1 MVVFRGFFGKLPA
14 RGDFVTAGLPRD
26 FVSRWDAWVS
36 ATLPTAL
43 AASGDH
49 WLETPAK
56 RFRAAPGVY
65 AVDGVTG
72 VVFASIDKVGRMFP
86 LTLVWTGDDVDI
98 EAAEHLG
105 HAAIADAMPPD
116 VLAERLAA
124 VGAADDGRDAPP
136 VLSDTITFAMIMT
149 GGMP

>member
-1 MVVFRGFFGKLPA
+1 MVVFRGFFGKLPV

-26 FVSRWDAWVS
+26 FVSRWDAWIS
-36 ATLPTAL
+36 AALPAVL
-43 AASGDH
+43 ATSGDH

-56 RFRAAPGVY
+56 RFRVAPGVY

-72 VVFASIDKVGRMFP
+72 VLFASIDKVGRMFP
-86 LTLVWTGDDVDI
+86 LTLAWSGDDVDMD
-98 EAAEHLG
+98 AAERLG
-105 HAAIADAMPPD
+105 HAAIADAMPPA

-124 VGAADDGRDAPP
+124 VGAANDRQDVPA

-149 GGMP
+149 GGIS